1 MWAVVGLG
9 NPGKEYADTRHNAGF
24 MVLKRAAGAWDVRMK
39 KPRYLSK
46 TAEARRGGEKVLLAM
61 PQTFMNSSG
70 QAVGELVRGLRLDP
84 ARLLVIY
91 DDVDIP
97 LGEIRIRKDGGPGTH
112 KGMLSI
118 VQEIGTSKFPRLR
131 VGIGTESAGDDIV
144 RYVLAPFRRSEKA
157 LLEEGLDKAREALEM
172 IVAGDIDRVLL
183 APSPR
188 EGELP
193 NHKEV

>member
-46 TAEARRGGEKVLLAM
+46 TAEARRGGEKVLLGM

-84 ARLLVIY
+84 ARLLVVY

-118 VQEIGTSKFPRLR
+118 VEALGTRGFPRLR
-131 VGIGTESAGDDIV
+131 VGIGSEAAADDIV
-144 RYVLAPFRRSEKA
+144 RYVLAPFRRAEKA
-157 LLEEGLDKAREALEM
+157 LLEQGLEKAREAVEL
-172 IVAGDIDRVLL
+172 IVAGDIDR
-183 APSPR
+183 AM
-188 EGELP
+188 
-193 NHKEV
+193 NAYN

>member
-46 TAEARRGGEKVLLAM
+46 TAEARRGGEKVLLVM

-84 ARLLVIY
+84 ARLLVVY

-97 LGEIRIRKDGGPGTH
+97 LGEIRVRKEGGPGTH
-112 KGMLSI
+112 KGIASI
-118 VQEIGTSKFPRLR
+118 VQEIGTTKFPRLR
-131 VGIGTESAGDDIV
+131 VGIGTADAGEDIV
-144 RYVLAPFRRSEKA
+144 RYVLSPFRRREKA
-157 LLEEGLDKAREALEM
+157 LLEEALEKAREALEL
-172 IVAGDIDRVLL
+172 IVAGDIDR
-183 APSPR
+183 AMNSY
-188 EGELP
+188 
-193 NHKEV
+193 N

>member
-46 TAEARRGGEKVLLAM
+46 TAEARRGGEKVLLVM

-84 ARLLVIY
+84 ARLLVVY

-172 IVAGDIDRVLL
+172 IVAGDLDRAMNVY
-183 APSPR
+183 
-188 EGELP
+188 
-193 NHKEV
+193 N